1 MTEPVRLGS
10 FAKLVPL
17 PRSVEPRAALFT
29 LVPETVVVVRSEA
42 RQDAADAVDL
52 LRSRIGAASGLALP
66 VRDEAGTAPAIS
78 FTAGPERWAPEHY
91 TISVTQ
97 AGVDVV
103 AADHDGFVWAV
114 QTLVQ
119 ALPPE
124 ALSSTR
130 QPGTFALPA
139 VVIDDAPRY
148 RWRAA
153 MLDLARHFF
162 GPDDVKAFVDEVS
175 AYKLNRLHLHLT
187 DDQGWRIEIRSHPE
201 LTTKGSTSEVGGD
214 KGGYLTQ
221 ADYRGI
227 VDYARER
234 GVTIVPEVDTP
245 GHTNAALHSIPALNC
260 DGDAPPVY
268 TGMKVGFSSLCI
280 DKDDTYEWFDDVV
293 GELADMTPGKWIHLG
308 GDESHST
315 PAADYRTFVAKAARI
330 VVDHGKTPIGWE
342 EIGNAD
348 LPTGAVAQH
357 WRDPEPTL
365 AAVRHGADVIL
376 SPSSKVYFDMKYV
389 EGGPG
394 NVWAGLIPTRTA
406 YDWNPATLL
415 DGLDADRVLGVE
427 APVWTELITDRKTFQ
442 ERTLPRLPALAEV
455 AWSEQKARSW
465 DGFRQRI
472 GTHAPRWEAAGW
484 AWTRDPGIDWSN

>member
-1 MTEPVRLGS
+1 MRVGRSRVQALLVFAALFPLLGGCSGSSDGASRTTRPVEGESVTAPPSPSASPSAPSTVGSSSVTEPVRLGS

-162 GPDDVKAFVDEVS
+162 GPDDVKAFVDEVKS
-175 AYKLNRLHLHLT
+175 GVFPA
-187 DDQGWRIEIRSHPE
+187 PE
-201 LTTKGSTSEVGGD
+201 
-214 KGGYLTQ
+214 
-221 ADYRGI
+221 
-227 VDYARER
+227 
-234 GVTIVPEVDTP
+234 
-245 GHTNAALHSIPALNC
+245 H
-260 DGDAPPVY
+260 
-268 TGMKVGFSSLCI
+268 GF
-280 DKDDTYEWFDDVV
+280 E
-293 GELADMTPGKWIHLG
+293 
-308 GDESHST
+308 
-315 PAADYRTFVAKAARI
+315 
-330 VVDHGKTPIGWE
+330 
-342 EIGNAD
+342 
-348 LPTGAVAQH
+348 
-357 WRDPEPTL
+357 
-365 AAVRHGADVIL
+365 
-376 SPSSKVYFDMKYV
+376 
-389 EGGPG
+389 
-394 NVWAGLIPTRTA
+394 
-406 YDWNPATLL
+406 
-415 DGLDADRVLGVE
+415 
-427 APVWTELITDRKTFQ
+427 
-442 ERTLPRLPALAEV
+442 
-455 AWSEQKARSW
+455 
-465 DGFRQRI
+465 
-472 GTHAPRWEAAGW
+472 
-484 AWTRDPGIDWSN
+484 